1 MHTIWLLEI
10 RKIDAIVNLKA
21 MLQNKFKITLLAI
34 SILWQ
39 HFDVNTILA
48 QSAASQITVQKARDT
63 IEQFVLRN
71 LNLPAEDVLIE
82 ISDIEEKL
90 EAKVNFDE
98 LQVLPSQNRIH
109 KGIQMIKCGLFYH
122 TQLQKIVR
130 VKVRIKTIQ
139 TVVVSKV
146 SLQRHTILEPET
158 LTLNRRETTNIK
170 QKIYTSIA
178 EVAGLRT
185 RRIIQ
190 TGEIISKNLVE
201 TIPVIQRGSEIE
213 IRFQKGTLEITL
225 PGVARE
231 DGQLGENIRVKC
243 LENKKNYHAEVID
256 SNTVTV
262 NL

>member
-1 MHTIWLLEI
+1 
-10 RKIDAIVNLKA
+10 

-109 KGIQMIKCGLFYH
+109 KG
-122 TQLQKIVR
+122 
-130 VKVRIKTIQ
+130 
-139 TVVVSKV
+139 
-146 SLQRHTILEPET
+146 
-158 LTLNRRETTNIK
+158 
-170 QKIYTSIA
+170 
-178 EVAGLRT
+178 
-185 RRIIQ
+185 
-190 TGEIISKNLVE
+190 
-201 TIPVIQRGSEIE
+201 
-213 IRFQKGTLEITL
+213 
-225 PGVARE
+225 
-231 DGQLGENIRVKC
+231 
-243 LENKKNYHAEVID
+243 
-256 SNTVTV
+256 
-262 NL
+262 